1 MSDDLVSLRMLVV
14 TAAPP
19 DGELWRHAA
28 GLASVPVELST
39 AEPKSVVGA
48 LARDGADICILDA
61 DLTDADKTKVIAAA
75 RSINPQPLVFMASAN
90 AKVRYE
96 GADGTLMKPVSVER
110 ARILIE
116 TCVRTKIPTR
126 VLVVDDS
133 STMRSIVR
141 KILKVSRFNLV
152 LQEAAEGVAALEQMR
167 VGKFDMV
174 FLDYN
179 MPGLNGFDTL
189 AEIKRATP
197 RFAVVMM
204 TSTFDD
210 SLAERARSLGAFAFF
225 KKPFYPA
232 DIDAMLERFFGL
244 YQQTA

>member
-1 MSDDLVSLRMLVV
+1 MSDDLVSLRMIVV
-14 TAAPP
+14 TAARPH
-19 DGELWRHAA
+19 GELWRQAA
-28 GLASVPVELST
+28 GLASVPIDLST
-39 AEPKSVVGA
+39 SEPKSVVGA
-48 LARDGADICILDA
+48 LARDGPDICVLDA
-61 DLTDADKTKVIAAA
+61 DMTDADKTKTIAAA
-75 RSINPQPLVFMASAN
+75 RGISPQPLVLMASAN
-90 AKVRYE
+90 AKVRYD
-96 GADGTLMKPVSVER
+96 GVDGTLMKPANVDH

-133 STMRSIVR
+133 RTMRSIVR

-152 LQEAAEGVAALEQMR
+152 VEEAVEGAAALEQMR
-167 VGKFDMV
+167 LGKFDMV

-179 MPGLNGFDTL
+179 MPGLNGFATL

-197 RFAVVMM
+197 KVAVVMM

-210 SLAERARSLGAFAFF
+210 GIAVRAHASRALAFF

-232 DIDAMLERFFGL
+232 DIDAMLERYFGL
-244 YQQTA
+244 YQQTE